1 MVQLGLMGTEFPR
14 DSLEETLDAIAACGV
29 TAVQFDL
36 ACALGSSFPEE
47 IGAAA
52 GESIRQ
58 AFATRGLKLAAL
70 SAYFNM
76 IGPDPDERAAGLAG
90 VRTLLPHCAGFGTT
104 IVAVCTG
111 SCDPNMWR
119 RHPDNDTREA
129 WHDLVAIMRKAVGMA
144 EEAGV
149 TLAIEP
155 EVNNVVDSALK
166 ARRLMDEIGSERL
179 KVVMDGAN
187 IFHRGELPRMRDVLD
202 EAFALLGRDIV
213 LAHAKDLDHDGDA
226 GHLPAG
232 HGMLDY
238 PHYLA
243 QLRAHGFNG
252 AIVLHGLK
260 EAEAPECLAFVERS
274 SPAGFLAALHAR

>member
-1 MVQLGLMGTEFPR
+1 MAELGLMATEFPR
-14 DSLEETLDAIAACGV
+14 DSLEARLNAIVACRV

-36 ACALGSSFPEE
+36 ACALGSSFPEK
-47 IGAAA
+47 ISAAD
-52 GESIRQ
+52 GEAIRR
-58 AFATRGLKLAAL
+58 AFATHGLTLAAL
-70 SAYFNM
+70 SGYFNM

-90 VRTLLPHCAGFGTT
+90 LRTLLPHCAGFGAT

-111 SCDPNMWR
+111 SRDPNMWR

-129 WHDLVAIMRKAVGMA
+129 WHDLVAIMRQAVGMA
-144 EEAGV
+144 EEGGV

-187 IFHRGELPRMRDVLD
+187 IFHRGELPHMRDVLD

-226 GHLPAG
+226 GHLAAG
-232 HGMLDY
+232 RGMLDY

-243 QLRAHGFNG
+243 RLQALGFNG

-260 EAEAPECLAFVERS
+260 EAEAPECLAFVARS
-274 SPAGFLAALHAR
+274 SPAGLLAPLRVR